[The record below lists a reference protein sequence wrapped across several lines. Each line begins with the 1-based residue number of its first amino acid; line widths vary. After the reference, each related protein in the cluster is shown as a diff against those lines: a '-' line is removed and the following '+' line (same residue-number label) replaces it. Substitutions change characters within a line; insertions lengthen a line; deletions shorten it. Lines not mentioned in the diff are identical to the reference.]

1 MEPKKG
7 EMLSKMLLLVTQ
19 QFDGKYDKAG
29 KPYVLHLL
37 KVMHNAKTED
47 EELQCIALGHD
58 LLEDT
63 TTTPVDLTTM
73 GFSERVITA
82 IMNLTKRKD
91 ESEDEY
97 LARVM
102 RSRDSIIV
110 KLADLRHNS
119 DIRRLKD
126 LREKD
131 FERMQKY
138 HRMYLTLSAALESGA
153 PARVNQT

>member
-1 MEPKKG
+1 MNEEVGKNSG

-19 QFDGKYDKAG
+19 QFDGKYDKSG

-37 KVMHNAKTED
+37 KVMHYTKTED

-63 TTTPVDLTTM
+63 SVTPIDLMDM

-82 IMNLTKRKD
+82 IMNLTKLKD
-91 ESEDEY
+91 EPEDEY

-119 DIRRLKD
+119 DIRRLKG
-126 LREKD
+126 LRGKD

-138 HRMYLTLSAALESGA
+138 HRMYLILSAAIGEK
-153 PARVNQT
+153 T

>member
-1 MEPKKG
+1 MKKG

-29 KPYVLHLL
+29 NPYVLHLL
-37 KVMHNAKTED
+37 KVMHYCKTED

-58 LLEDT
+58 LIEDT
-63 TTTPVDLTTM
+63 CITPVDLADM
-73 GFSERVITA
+73 GFSDRVVIA
-82 IMNLTKRKD
+82 VMNLTKLKG
-91 ESEDEY
+91 EAEDEY

-119 DIRRLKD
+119 DIRRLKG

-138 HRMYLTLSAALESGA
+138 HRMYLALTEALNAPSA
-153 PARVNQT
+153 

>member
-1 MEPKKG
+1 MNEEVGKKSG
-7 EMLSKMLLLVTQ
+7 EMLSRMLLLVTQ
-19 QFDGKYDKAG
+19 QFDGKYDKSG

-37 KVMHNAKTED
+37 KVMHYTKTED

-58 LLEDT
+58 LIEDT
-63 TTTPVDLTTM
+63 SVTPIDLMDM

-82 IMNLTKRKD
+82 IMNLTKLKD
-91 ESEDEY
+91 EPEDEY
-97 LARVM
+97 LGRVM

-119 DIRRLKD
+119 DIRRLKE

-138 HRMYLTLSAALESGA
+138 HRMYLILSAAIGEK
-153 PARVNQT
+153 T

>member
-1 MEPKKG
+1 MNEEVGKKSG

-19 QFDGKYDKAG
+19 QFDGKYDKSG

-37 KVMHNAKTED
+37 KVMHYTKTED

-63 TTTPVDLTTM
+63 SVTPIDLRSM
-73 GFSERVITA
+73 RFSERVISA
-82 IMNLTKRKD
+82 IINLTKLKD
-91 ESEDEY
+91 ETEDEY
-97 LARVM
+97 LGRVM

-119 DIRRLKD
+119 DIRRLKG
-126 LREKD
+126 LQEKD

-138 HRMYLTLSAALESGA
+138 HRMYLILSAAIGEK
-153 PARVNQT
+153 T